1 MRARLALLGVVA
13 LAACA
18 APAPPEPPEPEPA
31 VPPCAHGEPR
41 SGRPPGRVDV
51 ALLVERTGPRAALVR
66 VEVEVEP
73 GWRVYGL
80 TSEYGVRPA
89 LALDLPQGVALDG
102 PLEESPAEPG
112 LALGELPITAHRGR
126 ASFFQRLM
134 LSTEEPLAL
143 EATFTWQVCDEAD
156 TFCAPGRAE
165 ATLVIAGAGR
175 APEPW
180 VVIVAD
186 ERVRIELRCKR
197 ESEYL
202 WASAH
207 VEGRGDWTVTDNDFD
222 VLGNWYLDGDWYQIQ
237 SERSRHM
244 WTKTY
249 APAPPPGTPVRVRV
263 RWTGRTAA
271 GTPGSGEAWASLP
284 VPPP

>member
-1 MRARLALLGVVA
+1 MTARLALLGLVA

-18 APAPPEPPEPEPA
+18 APAPPAPPEPRCGSGHAMSEPA
-31 VPPCAHGEPR
+31 VAEVGSTGHVEA
-41 SGRPPGRVDV
+41 
-51 ALLVERTGPRAALVR
+51 ALFVERTGPRAALVR
-66 VEVEVEP
+66 VEVAVAP

-102 PLEESPAEPG
+102 PLEETPPHLG

-126 ASFFQRLM
+126 ATFTQRLS
-134 LSTEEPLAL
+134 LSTEAPLAL

-156 TFCAPGRAE
+156 TLCAPGRAE
-165 ATLVIAGAGR
+165 ATLVVAGADGHASGAWVIGR
-175 APEPW
+175 
-180 VVIVAD
+180 D
-186 ERVRIELRCKR
+186 ERVRVEVSQERTGEHL
-197 ESEYL
+197 S
-202 WASAH
+202 ASAH
-207 VEGRGDWTVTDNDFD
+207 VEGRGDWDVTDDGFE
-222 VLGNWYLDGDWYQIQ
+222 VLGLWEAEDRMRQRG
-237 SERSRHM
+237 M
-244 WTKTY
+244 WMKSY

>member
-1 MRARLALLGVVA
+1 MEAALF
-13 LAACA
+13 
-18 APAPPEPPEPEPA
+18 
-31 VPPCAHGEPR
+31 
-41 SGRPPGRVDV
+41 
-51 ALLVERTGPRAALVR
+51 VERTGPRAALVR
-66 VEVEVEP
+66 VEVAVAP

-102 PLEESPAEPG
+102 PLEETPPHLG

-126 ASFFQRLM
+126 ATFEQRLS
-134 LSTEEPLAL
+134 LSTEAPLAL

-165 ATLVIAGAGR
+165 ATLVVAGADGHATGSWVIGR
-175 APEPW
+175 
-180 VVIVAD
+180 D
-186 ERVRIELRCKR
+186 ERVR
-197 ESEYL
+197 
-202 WASAH
+202 
-207 VEGRGDWTVTDNDFD
+207 VEVSQERTGQTQPWVFAEVVGRGDWIVTDHDLAAPGSWEE
-222 VLGNWYLDGDWYQIQ
+222 VAQIGRRG
-237 SERSRHM
+237 RSGVS
-244 WTKTY
+244 Y
-249 APAPPPGTPVRVRV
+249 GPAPSPGTPVRVRV